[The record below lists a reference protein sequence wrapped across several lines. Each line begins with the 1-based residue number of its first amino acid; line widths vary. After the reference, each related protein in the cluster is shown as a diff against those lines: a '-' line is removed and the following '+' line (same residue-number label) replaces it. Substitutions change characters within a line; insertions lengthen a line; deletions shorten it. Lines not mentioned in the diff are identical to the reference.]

1 MNICILGNGLTALSL
16 AKNLTKKNINVRIYE
31 TKKTVNSSLNR
42 TIGIT
47 KKNLEFLNKEIL
59 ALQKKDTWPI
69 KEIEIFSEKEKKD
82 KILNFKKKD
91 ILFYMIKNDKY
102 YYHLNNA
109 LKKDNFFRKKIITK
123 KFSFDKMIKE
133 NKYDLIINCDPNN
146 PISKKYFSR
155 KISKDYFNRAYTGTI
170 IHEKFDNN
178 KAVQI
183 FTKCGP
189 IAYLPLSQTETSVV
203 CSLNLKNKSEYTN
216 EEVLTLIDKN
226 NPGFVLK
233 KISDLKSFKLNL
245 ANLRNYSHE
254 NILAFGDLL
263 HKIHPLAGQ
272 GFNMTLRDI
281 KVLSD
286 LIEERIDEAEAFEK
300 TAIPFRTFM
309 LRQVR
314 DKDLSLFEG
323 IAKVE
328 PEQTGPNA
336 PLQVLIPAFMISE
349 LRRAFEIGFLIYLPF
364 VIIDMVV
371 ASILM
376 SMGMMMMPPVVISMP
391 FKLLLFVLVD
401 GWYLIVQSL
410 VGSFNIT

>member
-82 KILNFKKKD
+82 RILNFKKKD

-102 YYHLNNA
+102 YHNLSNA
-109 LKKDNFFRKKIITK
+109 LKKNNFFKKKIITK
-123 KFSFDKMIKE
+123 KFSIDKIIKE

-170 IHEKFDNN
+170 IHDKFDNN

-203 CSLNLKNKSEYTN
+203 CSLDLKNKSVYTN
-216 EEVLTLIDKN
+216 KEVLTLINKN

-286 LIEERIDEAEAFEK
+286 LIEEKIDCGLPLDISIIEKFEK
-300 TAIPFRTFM
+300 ETKHKNFIFSNGIDLIHQIFNFNKNSNNTKFNNFLKIIGKNKIFKDMFMEVADVGFR
-309 LRQVR
+309 
-314 DKDLSLFEG
+314 S
-323 IAKVE
+323 
-328 PEQTGPNA
+328 
-336 PLQVLIPAFMISE
+336 
-349 LRRAFEIGFLIYLPF
+349 Y
-364 VIIDMVV
+364 
-371 ASILM
+371 
-376 SMGMMMMPPVVISMP
+376 
-391 FKLLLFVLVD
+391 
-401 GWYLIVQSL
+401 
-410 VGSFNIT
+410 

>member
-1 MNICILGNGLTALSL
+1 MNICILGDGLTALSL
-16 AKNLTKKNINVRIYE
+16 AKNLTKKKINVQIYE
-31 TKKTVNSSLNR
+31 TKRAINSSLNR
-42 TIGIT
+42 TIGVT

-59 ALQKKDTWPI
+59 ALKEKDTWPI
-69 KEIEIFSEKEKKD
+69 TEIEIFSEKEKKD
-82 KILNFKKKD
+82 RILNFKKKD

-123 KFSFDKMIKE
+123 KFSLDKMIKE
-133 NKYDLIINCDPNN
+133 NKYDLIINCDSNN
-146 PISKKYFSR
+146 RITKKYFSK
-155 KISKDYFNRAYTGTI
+155 KITKDYFNRAYIATI
-170 IHEKFDNN
+170 IHEKLDNN

-189 IAYLPLSQTETSVV
+189 IAYLPLSKTETSVV
-203 CSLNLKNKSEYTN
+203 CSLNLKNKSKYTN
-216 EEVLTLIDKN
+216 EEVLALINKN

-286 LIEERIDEAEAFEK
+286 LIEERIDYGLPLDISIIEKFEK
-300 TAIPFRTFM
+300 ETKHKNFIF
-309 LRQVR
+309 
-314 DKDLSLFEG
+314 SNG
-323 IAKVE
+323 ID
-328 PEQTGPNA
+328 
-336 PLQVLIPAFMISE
+336 
-349 LRRAFEIGFLIYLPF
+349 LIYEIFNFNKDSNDSNFNNFLKRIGKNKIF
-364 VIIDMVV
+364 TDAVMKV
-371 ASILM
+371 A
-376 SMGMMMMPPVVISMP
+376 
-391 FKLLLFVLVD
+391 D
-401 GWYLIVQSL
+401 GGFRSY
-410 VGSFNIT
+410 

>member
-16 AKNLTKKNINVRIYE
+16 AKNLTKKKINVQIYE
-31 TKKTVNSSLNR
+31 TKRVVNSSLNR
-42 TIGIT
+42 TIGVT

-82 KILNFKKKD
+82 RILNFKKKD

-123 KFSFDKMIKE
+123 KFSLDKMIKE
-133 NKYDLIINCDPNN
+133 NKYDLIINCDSNN
-146 PISKKYFSR
+146 QITKKYFSK
-155 KISKDYFNRAYTGTI
+155 KITKDYFNRAYIATI
-170 IHEKFDNN
+170 IHEKLDNN

-203 CSLNLKNKSEYTN
+203 CSLDLKNKSVYTN
-216 EEVLTLIDKN
+216 KEVLTLISKN

-263 HKIHPLAGQ
+263 HKINPLAGQ
-272 GFNMTLRDI
+272 GFNMTIRDI
-281 KVLSD
+281 NVLSKIIKKKLDLGFLLDSSVSLEFQKKIKHKNFIFSNSID
-286 LIEERIDEAEAFEK
+286 LIHEFFNIERK
-300 TAIPFRTFM
+300 TRSN
-309 LRQVR
+309 L
-314 DKDLSLFEG
+314 LSKSVKF
-323 IAKVE
+323 
-328 PEQTGPNA
+328 
-336 PLQVLIPAFMISE
+336 
-349 LRRAFEIGFLIYLPF
+349 
-364 VIIDMVV
+364 
-371 ASILM
+371 
-376 SMGMMMMPPVVISMP
+376 
-391 FKLLLFVLVD
+391 
-401 GWYLIVQSL
+401 
-410 VGSFNIT
+410 VGSNQSINRMFTRIADKGILF